1 MNSLDFG
8 IFSLQINEES
18 NRESVFTCKIRVELL
33 LKVVTCEFIYLL
45 LKGDH
50 LLKFK
55 FQWVHK
61 ILD

>member
-33 LKVVTCEFIYLL
+33 LKVVPIEIQVPVGAYFL
-45 LKGDH
+45 
-50 LLKFK
+50 
-55 FQWVHK
+55 
-61 ILD
+61 